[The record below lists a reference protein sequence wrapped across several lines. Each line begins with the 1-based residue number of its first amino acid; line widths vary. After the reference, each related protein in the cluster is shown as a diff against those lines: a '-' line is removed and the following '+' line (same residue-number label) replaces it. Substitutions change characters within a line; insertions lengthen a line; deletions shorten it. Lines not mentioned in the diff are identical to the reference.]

1 MKNLKNI
8 IMDLEII
15 SKTTLFCEMG
25 VLVLLSWSIG
35 FPKKRSGLLNPG
47 KLLIL
52 DHVVSNNNNFYRSI
66 LNCN

>member
-35 FPKKRSGLLNPG
+35 FPKKKRSGLLNPG
-47 KLLIL
+47 KLLIFG
-52 DHVVSNNNNFYRSI
+52 SRG
-66 LNCN
+66 

>member
-35 FPKKRSGLLNPG
+35 FPKKKIWPPKSW
-47 KLLIL
+47 KTF
-52 DHVVSNNNNFYRSI
+52 NFGSRG
-66 LNCN
+66 